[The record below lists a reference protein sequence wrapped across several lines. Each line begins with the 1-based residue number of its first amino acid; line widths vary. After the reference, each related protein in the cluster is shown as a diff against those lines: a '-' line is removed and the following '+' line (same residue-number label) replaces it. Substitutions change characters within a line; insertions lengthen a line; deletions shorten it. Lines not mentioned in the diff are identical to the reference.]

1 MALRAAQKIHAER
14 VRERARGEPSA
25 KLFVFPARR
34 DFKVKTLA
42 LYAFLIAANVVAWA
56 WAFIA
61 FRHYPVLLGT
71 AVLAYSFG
79 LKHAVDA
86 DHIAAI
92 DNVTRKLMNEGARPT
107 GVGFFFSLGHSTV
120 VALASAALALGAGLM
135 ARLHAFKDIGGLIG
149 TSVSAAFLFAIAIA
163 NIFILVG
170 VYRAFERVRRGGG
183 LIEGDLDELLSARGL
198 LGRLCRP
205 LFKLI
210 RASWHMYLLGFLFGL
225 GFDTATEIGVLGISA
240 AQGSS
245 GLPLAS
251 IMVFPA
257 LFTAGMA
264 LVDTTDSIL
273 MVGAYG
279 WAYVKPLRKLYYN
292 LTITGVSVL
301 VALLVGSVEAL
312 GLVGVS
318 LDMHGAF
325 WILIAR
331 LNANFGLLGY
341 TIVAVFVV
349 CWAASVIFYRLKGYD
364 RLGEAPAE

>member
-1 MALRAAQKIHAER
+1 M
-14 VRERARGEPSA
+14 SA
-25 KLFVFPARR
+25 KLLVFPRRR
-34 DFKVKTLA
+34 DFKQRTLA
-42 LYAFLIAANVVAWA
+42 LYILLIAANVGAWA
-56 WAFIA
+56 WAFVA

-79 LKHAVDA
+79 LRHAVDA

-92 DNVTRKLMNEGARPT
+92 DNVTRKLMTQGARPT
-107 GVGFFFSLGHSTV
+107 CVGFFFSLGHSTV
-120 VALASAALALGAGLM
+120 VVLASAALALGAGLLS
-135 ARLHAFKDIGGLIG
+135 AQLYAFKDIGGLIG

-183 LIEGDLDELLSARGL
+183 LIEGDLDDLLSARGL
-198 LGRLCRP
+198 LGRLFRP
-205 LFKLI
+205 LFALI
-210 RASWHMYLLGFLFGL
+210 RASWHMYPLGFLFGL

-312 GLVGVS
+312 GLVGTK
-318 LDMHGAF
+318 LDMHGTF
-325 WILIAR
+325 WTLIAR

-341 TIVAVFVV
+341 AIVAVFVV
-349 CWAASVIFYRLKGYD
+349 SWAGSVMFYKLKGYE
-364 RLGEAPAE
+364 RRSET